1 MLGFAAVLAFV
12 LAWVFA
18 MFGGPGPAF
27 FHPLTL
33 AFLGL
38 ALLSAHLLPA
48 GSWPP
53 WRRGGA

>member
-1 MLGFAAVLAFV
+1 MAGLLALVAFL

-38 ALLSAHLLPA
+38 ALLTLHLVW
-48 GSWPP
+48 GPP
-53 WRRGGA
+53 VAFWRRT